1 MRSEYITVKE
11 FAEIAGVTIQSIY
24 KRLSKENNPLNP
36 YFKEIDGKKLLHKA
50 ALREVYDLDLP
61 EELEK
66 DQPADP
72 EKEAA
77 AAADPTEVAA
87 ATPEKNDHADRLIT
101 LLEKQLEEKDRQL
114 QEKDLQINAKDKQIE
129 SLLQRLEE
137 ANKLIDQQQQLAA
150 IEKKEVLQLEDPEE
164 KEKKKSL
171 LQRIFKW

>member
-50 ALREVYDLDLP
+50 ALKEVYDLDPP

-72 EKEAA
+72 
-77 AAADPTEVAA
+77 TEEA

-171 LQRIFKW
+171 LKRIFKW